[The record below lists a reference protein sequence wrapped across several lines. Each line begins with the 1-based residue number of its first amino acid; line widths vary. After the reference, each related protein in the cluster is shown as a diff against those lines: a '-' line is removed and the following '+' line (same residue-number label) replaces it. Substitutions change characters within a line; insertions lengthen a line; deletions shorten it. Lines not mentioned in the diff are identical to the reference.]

1 MLLTSTRE
9 IADFYEATAKAA
21 GNTRAAA
28 NWITSELLARM
39 KVDDLQNSPV
49 SPAALGEMIKLIDDG
64 TISGKMAKEIFDQM
78 FKTGKSAAV
87 LVKEMGGGQISD
99 ASQLETIIAD
109 AITANPK
116 QAADY
121 RAGKQALLA
130 FFVGQVMKV
139 TKGKANPQLV
149 NDILKAKL
157 AE

>member
-1 MLLTSTRE
+1 
-9 IADFYEATAKAA
+9 
-21 GNTRAAA
+21 
-28 NWITSELLARM
+28 
-39 KVDDLQNSPV
+39 
-49 SPAALGEMIKLIDDG
+49 KLIDDG

-78 FKTGKSAAV
+78 LKTGKSAAV

-116 QAADY
+116 QATDY